1 MSCDCRSKFEGKK
14 YGLNHNKELCWCEW
28 KNLKNMCVIMFG
40 NLVYYVWKP
49 SILYYVYQIMFGNL
63 VYALVKL
70 IDSWKVVQMI

>member
-1 MSCDCRSKFEGKK
+1 
-14 YGLNHNKELCWCEW
+14 
-28 KNLKNMCVIMFG
+28 MCVIMFG

-70 IDSWKVVQMI
+70 IDSWKVV